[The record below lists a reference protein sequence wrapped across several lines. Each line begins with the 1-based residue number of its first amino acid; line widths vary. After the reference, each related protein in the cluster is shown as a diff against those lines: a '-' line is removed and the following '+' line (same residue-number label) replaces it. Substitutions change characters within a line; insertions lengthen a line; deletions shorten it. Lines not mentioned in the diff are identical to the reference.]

1 MNTNFC
7 STAAAPAVTK
17 GFFNEEFY
25 YKVPQTKND
34 KGWENI
40 IQETYKYAPPENLPG
55 YKFIHRIVIKVSSLV
70 LKNKKGETQN
80 PARAT
85 NASRDSKGSF
95 EKGINVKCLPPK
107 VVRREKNHNLFGG
120 FGRKEYFDEL
130 GYKYWVYDV
139 YEDDGQ
145 TTDFMLDEED
155 KFDDNAL
162 SDNGEFTNSPPT
174 KQDYVCAAMDK
185 ISKYGW
191 DKTKLKSWFDNGIK
205 HTLTE
210 NQVNDYVA
218 DAFRRD
224 AAKGRIEWFREAEIK
239 QQLKKQNLE
248 NLTVINTNGA
258 EKGNDARLLKVLM
271 KLMDG
276 YCDSM
281 GQTQEIGLH
290 NTFTSTWD
298 TTDMANDAMV
308 KLAESFIGKI
318 LRFSAAHSYFKT
330 TPWKVTKRITQRK
343 GEGGDEE
350 LGVFV
355 EYPEKKVTKPLSED
369 DIVDF
374 TPIADSL
381 QVEELYTE
389 QGS

>member
-1 MNTNFC
+1 MTTNFC
-7 STAAAPAVTK
+7 STAAAPAGTK

-25 YKVPQTKND
+25 YKVPQTKN
-34 KGWENI
+34 GWTKI
-40 IQETYKYAPPENLPG
+40 IEETERYAPHEELPG
-55 YKFIHRIVIKVSSLV
+55 YKYLGRIVIKVSTLI

-85 NASRDSKGSF
+85 NASRDNKGSF

-107 VVRREKNHNLFGG
+107 VVRRNKTKNLFGG

-130 GYKYWVYDV
+130 GYKYWIYDE
-139 YEDDGQ
+139 YEDNGQ
-145 TTDFMLDEED
+145 ETEFAKDEED
-155 KFDDNAL
+155 KFNDNAL
-162 SDNGEFTNSPPT
+162 SDNGELTNSPPT

-191 DKTKLKSWFDNGIK
+191 DKAKLRSWFDDGIK
-205 HTLTE
+205 HTLTDK
-210 NQVNDYVA
+210 QVEDYVA
-218 DAFRRD
+218 DALRRD

-239 QQLKKQNLE
+239 QQIKEQNLDGI
-248 NLTVINTNGA
+248 TVINTNGA
-258 EKGNDARLLKVLM
+258 EKGNDARFLKVLA
-271 KLMDG
+271 KLMDAYVESNG
-276 YCDSM
+276 K
-281 GQTQEIGLH
+281 TQDIGVH
-290 NTFTSTWD
+290 NTFTSTWEA
-298 TTDMANDAMV
+298 TDMANDAMA
-308 KLAESFIGKI
+308 KFAESFIGKI
-318 LRFSAAHSYFKT
+318 ERFAAAYNFFKT
-330 TPWKVTKRITQRK
+330 TPWKVSKRMTQRK

>member
-1 MNTNFC
+1 MTTNFC
-7 STAAAPAVTK
+7 STAAAPAGTK
-17 GFFNEEFY
+17 GFFNQEFY
-25 YKVPQTKND
+25 YKVPQTKN
-34 KGWENI
+34 GWTKI
-40 IQETYKYAPPENLPG
+40 IKETERYAPHEELPG
-55 YKFIHRIVIKVSSLV
+55 YKYLGRIVIKVSTLI

-85 NASRDSKGSF
+85 NASRDNKGSF

-107 VVRREKNHNLFGG
+107 VLRRNKNKNLFGG

-130 GYKYWVYDV
+130 GYKYWIYDE
-139 YEDDGQ
+139 YEDNGQ
-145 TTDFMLDEED
+145 ETEFAKDEED
-155 KFDDNAL
+155 KFNDNAL

-191 DKTKLKSWFDNGIK
+191 DKAKLKSWFDDGIK
-205 HTLTE
+205 HTLTDK
-210 NQVNDYVA
+210 QVEDYVA
-218 DAFRRD
+218 DALRRD

-239 QQLKKQNLE
+239 QQVKEQNLDGI
-248 NLTVINTNGA
+248 TVINTNGA
-258 EKGNDARLLKVLM
+258 EKGNDARFLKVLA
-271 KLMDG
+271 KLMDAYVESNG
-276 YCDSM
+276 M
-281 GQTQEIGLH
+281 TQEIGVH
-290 NTFTSTWD
+290 NTFTSTWEA
-298 TTDMANDAMV
+298 TDMANDAMA
-308 KLAESFIGKI
+308 KFAESFIGKI
-318 LRFSAAHSYFKT
+318 ERFAAAYNFFKT
-330 TPWKVTKRITQRK
+330 TPWKVSKRMTQRK

-355 EYPEKKVTKPLSED
+355 DYPEKKVTKPLSED